1 MTSPG
6 RSGIRWAIFGALCLV
21 CVAAP
26 VFYLR
31 RAIQPVP
38 EVAADG
44 KSGGTQLSAE
54 ILASAGRVFYRHT
67 GQDSN
72 NYGRLMVA
80 DLSSQPTRFT
90 ATPIVCERVHFAA
103 GRGIC
108 LTADRRVL
116 TTYQALLVD
125 SEFNVRKRLPLTG
138 MPSRARV
145 SPDGHFAAFTV
156 FESGHSYSS
165 GNFSTRTCVVDL
177 EKCELR
183 IDNIESFKVL
193 KDGAPIDSADRNFW
207 GVTFARESNRFFAT
221 LQTGGKI
228 YLIEGDL
235 ARGEARVEREG
246 IECPSLSPDNTR
258 LAFKKRKGGRFEP
271 VSWRIAVLNLA
282 TKSEQELAETRS
294 VDDQVDW
301 LDDQNVLY
309 ALPEALSGS
318 SVLDTWTVPA
328 DGSGAPRLA
337 MPKAYSLG
345 VLRG

>member
-6 RSGIRWAIFGALCLV
+6 RSGIRWALFGALCIA
-21 CVAAP
+21 CVIAP
-26 VFYLR
+26 VWYLM

-38 EVAADG
+38 RAPTDG
-44 KSGGTQLSAE
+44 KEAGPELSAK

-67 GQDSN
+67 GQDPG
-72 NYGRLMVA
+72 YGRLMVA
-80 DLSSQPTRFT
+80 DLSSQPARFT
-90 ATPIVCERVHFAA
+90 MTPIVCERVHFAA

-145 SPDGHFAAFTV
+145 SPDGRFAAFTL

-165 GNFSTRTCVVDL
+165 GNFSTRTSVVDL

-207 GVTFARESNRFFAT
+207 GVTFARDSNRFFAT

-258 LAFKKRKGGRFEP
+258 LAFKKRKGGPFEP
-271 VSWRIAVLNLA
+271 VSWRIAVLDLS

-318 SVLDTWTVPA
+318 PVQDTWTVPA